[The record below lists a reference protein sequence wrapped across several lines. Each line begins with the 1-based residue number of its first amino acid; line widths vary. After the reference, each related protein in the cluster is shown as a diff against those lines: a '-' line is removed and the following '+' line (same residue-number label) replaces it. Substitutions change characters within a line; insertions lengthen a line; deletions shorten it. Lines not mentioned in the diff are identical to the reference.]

1 MILTFLFL
9 VLISI
14 GAMGVKEKSFFLIL
28 TCGIFLVL
36 FEWAIYF
43 TYIYGSK
50 IIAYLNQLES
60 RSWLVLL
67 ILPLGL
73 IMIESQNCREI
84 AENSL
89 FKIIYNVEILFLEL
103 FCQIFVIKITIEAAV
118 KKRDVSC
125 RENKCTGKLEERN
138 FLTIISLISIQMLN
152 YVSVIY
158 FLSELNEKFL
168 KDTNGNNVTKL
179 VDIVYY
185 VIMTYTSV
193 GYGDIFP
200 NTMLAKIMSCI
211 IGLTGFI
218 MSIYLVSHLIEK
230 ASRKCSGIC

>member
-1 MILTFLFL
+1 MKIKLEYNCKVLLERGNNMDSFTLICYDIALFAFIIILMKSDSGSNRNKLWFFLPLFAMNSDILNDECNEKKEEKVEKKSKKENITKKNWFGMILTFLFL

-43 TYIYGSK
+43 THIYGSK

-118 KKRDVSC
+118 KKRD
-125 RENKCTGKLEERN
+125 
-138 FLTIISLISIQMLN
+138 
-152 YVSVIY
+152 
-158 FLSELNEKFL
+158 EK
-168 KDTNGNNVTKL
+168 
-179 VDIVYY
+179 
-185 VIMTYTSV
+185 
-193 GYGDIFP
+193 
-200 NTMLAKIMSCI
+200 
-211 IGLTGFI
+211 
-218 MSIYLVSHLIEK
+218 
-230 ASRKCSGIC
+230 R